1 MRISAI
7 LSKIRLKETKY
18 LKLGLK
24 DAEKLLMYIL
34 TETQS
39 TQLLP
44 FNGII

>member
-18 LKLGLK
+18 LKLGLRYT
-24 DAEKLLMYIL
+24 EKLLMYIL

-44 FNGII
+44 FNRMI